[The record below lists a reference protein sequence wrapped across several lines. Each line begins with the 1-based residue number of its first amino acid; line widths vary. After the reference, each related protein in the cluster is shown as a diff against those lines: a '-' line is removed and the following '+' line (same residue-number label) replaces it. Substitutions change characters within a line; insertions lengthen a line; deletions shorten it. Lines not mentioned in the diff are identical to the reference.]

1 MMMGE
6 GRRRGFTFIEIMLVM
21 LIVGLLSS
29 IAVPKYLDLKRRAST
44 TNVIADFQV
53 VRVAVLNFYGD
64 SSYFP
69 PEAPAGV
76 IPPSL
81 QRYLPQ
87 GFDFTGHG
95 WTLDYENWEL
105 APVAG
110 PNGEPVLVGLT
121 VTSDDPILAETTS
134 RVLGN
139 VPQIVYGDAYTFVI
153 SGM

>member
-1 MMMGE
+1 MTTTH
-6 GRRRGFTFIEIMLVM
+6 RGFTFVEIMLAMV
-21 LIVGLLSS
+21 IVALLST
-29 IAVPKYLDLKRRAST
+29 IAVPKYIDLKRRAST

-69 PEAPAGV
+69 AESPPGEVPAG
-76 IPPSL
+76 L
-81 QRYLPQ
+81 KKYLPV
-87 GFDFTGHG
+87 GFDFHGNG
-95 WTLDYENWEL
+95 WTLDYENWDL
-105 APVAG
+105 APTAG
-110 PNGEPVLVGLT
+110 PNGEPVLVGVT
-121 VTSDDPILAETTS
+121 VTSDDPVLAETTS